1 MTGSPD
7 RPRRGRV
14 RSGRRAGLSVAVTGA
29 GAGLGEALVR
39 RLLTRDDVAKVVGI
53 APRRGQVD
61 GVVYRVV
68 DTCDPRLAGRLSGVD
83 VVVHLDL
90 DHTLE
95 QGLPSAG
102 ADGPGA
108 DGRAEADRSGPS
120 DATRT
125 SGTSRTVRSTQTVL
139 TAAAAAGVRRVV
151 LVTSAM
157 VFGALEDNP
166 VPLPEDAPLRA
177 VADGTLLGELL
188 EVERLAELAPR
199 THPGLSVTVLRPA
212 ALVGDGVDSIVTRHF
227 EAPRLLVVRGSHPRW
242 QFCHVEDLLSALE
255 LAAVGT
261 VEGAVTV
268 ASDGWLEQEEVER
281 ISGLRRIELPPSLAF
296 GTAERL
302 HRLGV
307 LPAPASD
314 LAYLMHPWVVPSTR
328 LREAGWSAQHDNASV
343 LALLLEQV
351 QGHHAVAARR
361 LGRRDAT
368 LGAAGAAVAVVG
380 TAALVRRARRAR
392 RR

>member
-14 RSGRRAGLSVAVTGA
+14 RSGRRAGPSVAVTGA
-29 GAGLGEALVR
+29 GSGLGEALVR
-39 RLLTRDDVAKVVGI
+39 RLVEGRDGGSSVGKVIGI

-95 QGLPSAG
+95 QGLPAADADAAG
-102 ADGPGA
+102 DPPRTAPDRTGP
-108 DGRAEADRSGPS
+108 AEA
-120 DATRT
+120 
-125 SGTSRTVRSTQTVL
+125 SRTVRSTQTVL

-151 LVTSAM
+151 LVSSAM
-157 VFGALEDNP
+157 VYGALEDNP

-199 THPGLSVTVLRPA
+199 SHPGLSVTVLRPA

-227 EAPRLLVVRGSHPRW
+227 EAPRLLVVRGSNPRW

-255 LAAVGT
+255 LAAVGA

-328 LREAGWSAQHDNASV
+328 LREAGWSARHDNASV

>member
-1 MTGSPD
+1 
-7 RPRRGRV
+7 
-14 RSGRRAGLSVAVTGA
+14 VAVTGA
-29 GAGLGEALVR
+29 GAGLGEGLVR
-39 RLLTRDDVAKVVGI
+39 RLTTRSDVGKVVGI

-68 DTCDPRLAGRLSGVD
+68 DTCDPKLAGRLSGVD

-95 QGLPSAG
+95 QGLPSA
-102 ADGPGA
+102 DGSGP
-108 DGRAEADRSGPS
+108 DGRTETEPSGPADS
-120 DATRT
+120 T
-125 SGTSRTVRSTQTVL
+125 RTVRSTQTVL

-157 VFGALEDNP
+157 VYGALEDNP

-199 THPGLSVTVLRPA
+199 AHPGLSVTVLRPA

-227 EAPRLLVVRGSHPRW
+227 EAPRLLVVRGSDPHW

-255 LAAVGT
+255 LAAVGA

-268 ASDGWLEQEEVER
+268 ASAGWLEQDEVER
-281 ISGLRRIELPPSLAF
+281 ISGLRRIELPPSLAI

-328 LREAGWSAQHDNASV
+328 LREAGWTAQHDNASV